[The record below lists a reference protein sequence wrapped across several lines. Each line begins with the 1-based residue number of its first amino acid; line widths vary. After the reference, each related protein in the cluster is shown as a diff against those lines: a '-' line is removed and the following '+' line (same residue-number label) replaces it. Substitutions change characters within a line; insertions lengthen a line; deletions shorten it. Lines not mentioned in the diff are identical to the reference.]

1 MNANELFQDF
11 EKGFPKRKFSAGLLV
26 AFIDFLKDLNTPGQK
41 FKDLDDVL
49 AKYPRQ
55 ETTAAGHHANT
66 LIVDR
71 GGNAGTV
78 SLRPFYNEAER
89 FFRSEKKRFDYP
101 SCAPHATQ
109 AWADYRRWLD
119 PLVTFSSKELDQLR
133 TKVVDYVLAKLKSQ
147 EFDPASVEKL
157 PPLFRVV
164 LESFA
169 ITAQQGE
176 PTGAAYQAIVF
187 GFVRADNPH
196 LQVEIDKVR
205 TGSKRLQRIGDI
217 DCWEGSRLAISAEV
231 KQFTLKAGAVVDLES
246 FANAT
251 GKRGALGMVVALA
264 FDVGVRGEIE
274 ALGLKALDRND
285 LLRIV
290 ELWDPLKQ
298 RTAVKSL
305 LYCVQHVEK
314 NSSLTDRVN
323 AFLEQ
328 AEKAAEKTATPID
341 AVLIEEP
348 KPVPAKAKNILK
360 RPR

>member
-11 EKGFPKRKFSAGLLV
+11 EKGFPKRKFSAGLLI
-26 AFIDFLKDLNTPGQK
+26 AFIDFLKDLGIPGQK
-41 FKDLDDVL
+41 FKSLDDML
-49 AKYPRQ
+49 KKYPRQ
-55 ETTAAGHHANT
+55 QTTAAGHHANT

-89 FFRSEKKRFDYP
+89 FFRAEKKRFDYP

-109 AWADYRRWLD
+109 AWGDYYRWLD
-119 PLVTFSSKELDQLR
+119 ALVTYTPKELDQLR
-133 TKVVDYVLAKLKSQ
+133 AKIADYVLAKLKSQ
-147 EFDPASVEKL
+147 EFDPSSVKTD
-157 PPLFRVV
+157 PPLFRIV
-164 LESFA
+164 LESFQ
-169 ITAQQGE
+169 ITAQKGE
-176 PTGAAYQAIVF
+176 PTGAAYQGIVF

-205 TGSKRLQRIGDI
+205 TGSKRLQRIGDV

-231 KQFTLKAGAVVDLES
+231 KQFTLKTDAVPDLEA
-246 FANAT
+246 FGNAT
-251 GKRGALGMVVALA
+251 GKRGAVGLVVAIA
-264 FDVGVRGEIE
+264 FDEGVRGEIE

-298 RTAVKSL
+298 RTAVQSL
-305 LYCVQHVEK
+305 VYYAQHVEK
-314 NSSLTDRVN
+314 NSSLTDRLK
-323 AFLEQ
+323 AFLKQAEQ
-328 AEKAAEKTATPID
+328 AAAKVATPID

-348 KPVPAKAKNILK
+348 QPPPVPKKK
-360 RPR
+360 SH